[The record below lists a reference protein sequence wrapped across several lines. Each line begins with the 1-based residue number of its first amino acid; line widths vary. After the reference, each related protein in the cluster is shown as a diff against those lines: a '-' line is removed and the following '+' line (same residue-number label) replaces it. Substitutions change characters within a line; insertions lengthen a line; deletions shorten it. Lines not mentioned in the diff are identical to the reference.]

1 MYSVVCVCL
10 KYLQQK
16 ERNEENGEDSNIVL
30 GVEGDDH
37 GGDKQDVDTA
47 GHHPP
52 HHAVRLQFPDQCF
65 TVSKIKLILRH
76 IYSLTGCFKVL
87 VGKIRCYHAPSM
99 T

>member
-1 MYSVVCVCL
+1 M
-10 KYLQQK
+10 KYLQQQ

-65 TVSKIKLILRH
+65 TVSSSLKSLRLRKLLD
-76 IYSLTGCFKVL
+76 
-87 VGKIRCYHAPSM
+87 
-99 T
+99 